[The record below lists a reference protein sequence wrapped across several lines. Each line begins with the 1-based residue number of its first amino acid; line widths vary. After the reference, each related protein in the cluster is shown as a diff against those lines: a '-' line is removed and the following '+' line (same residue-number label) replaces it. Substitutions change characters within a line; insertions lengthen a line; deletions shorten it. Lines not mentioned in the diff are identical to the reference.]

1 MSETYD
7 HRWITSCACVER
19 HLRTAVEKFAA
30 SRQCV
35 EDATDSLNRPDA
47 ACDAV
52 ELIKKSYVL
61 RREAEEEVTAAL
73 RAFEDPPPIVSTGT
87 PSPASG
93 PGSTPTPAA

>member
-1 MSETYD
+1 MTVDTPD
-7 HRWITSCACVER
+7 HRMIASCACVER
-19 HLRTAVEKFAA
+19 RLRTAVEKFAA

-61 RREAEEEVTAAL
+61 RREAEDEVREAL
-73 RAFEDPPPIVSTGT
+73 QALESPPPAPTGT
-87 PSPASG
+87 PS
-93 PGSTPTPAA
+93 AA